1 MSRRIIDEAKKF
13 LEQKANPVEV
23 ISYDKKANP
32 IDAENHGCVA
42 RITVHEKTGLEKCEV
57 RVCTRG
63 IDSGLFFN
71 PLNHHHDDLVR
82 FDSHTGKLR
91 FCWREVSRTSFD
103 QYVQFLKSGNQAMLR
118 MAQRS

>member
-1 MSRRIIDEAKKF
+1 MARIIDDAKKF
-13 LEQKANPVEV
+13 LEQKANPIKVV
-23 ISYDKKANP
+23 AYDKKANP
-32 IDAENHGCVA
+32 IDSENHGCVA
-42 RITVHEKTGLEKCEV
+42 RITTHEKTGLEKCEV

-71 PLNHHHDDLVR
+71 PLSHLHEDLIR

-91 FCWREVSRTSFD
+91 FWWREVNRTSFD
-103 QYVQFLKSGNQAMLR
+103 QYVQFLQNENQAMLR